1 MSLERLVAA
10 LAAAGVWHRITGEEV
25 SFRCP
30 LPDHDDSTA
39 SAGARWIPADGR
51 RPVGRVV
58 LWCRACGR
66 DRTSELLATLGLAG
80 TDLFDDKPRRPDA
93 SSPRAGRPAFPAAG
107 SGAPRPVSG
116 KSEPPVRVPS
126 RATVYEFEDQAGEI
140 VARLTRFDPTVA
152 APGARKGFRWQHRGG
167 PRGGWKNGKPSGG
180 VSLYRLRAVRT
191 ATAAGAR
198 VWLVEGCKNADQLAA
213 ALPPGEV
220 ATTPPDGAGAPWRP
234 EYTEILA
241 GATVTVIA
249 DRDSAGYRH
258 AAAAATALRAAGAAV
273 RVVRTP
279 LEVDGA
285 DASDHLDEGLD
296 LAAFEDVPPALLD
309 APASNSGAPSTGA
322 AAPALPAE
330 TAPPAETEEGIGGL
344 GEVRYLAERRDKRR
358 GGARRVRR
366 RHQTDYGNAERLI
379 DRHGDDL
386 LILAG
391 QWYVWD
397 GTRFRLDRTG
407 AIERCAKSTVRD
419 IYGEAAAV
427 TGETNEAMAER
438 RQIAKHA
445 VYSESR
451 TAIKSMVKL
460 AETEQQV
467 VVESADD
474 LDADPWVLNCTNGT
488 IDLRTG
494 QLRRHDRADRIT
506 RSTGIAYDQDAPT
519 PEWERFLARILPDP
533 GVREF
538 LQRIIGYS
546 LTGMTNEEKLFLL
559 NGGGANGKSTCI
571 AIIMAALG
579 EYAMAAPKDLLL
591 SKQVGGIPNDVAAL
605 RGARVASATETAE
618 GARLDEVRMKELVSG
633 DRQSAR
639 FLHGEFFDFKPQA
652 KYWISTNHRPV
663 IRGSDDAVWRRMVLV
678 PFTEHITDAEKDK
691 RLVEKLRAEL
701 PGVLAWAVR
710 GCVAWQRDGLALPE
724 AIRSATDSYR
734 TEQDLIG
741 GFLSAR
747 CVVHPDAEVRAS
759 ALYAEYKRWCDDVG
773 ENIQSQRNFGMRLG
787 SRPGFNKR
795 KAGHENTIT
804 WFGLG
809 LKFGGKW
816 DHLAAPEEEDDRLAG
831 PPLPP
836 RAEVDPTTTAAERP
850 APAPSLITP
859 GPCATCAV
867 PGPGCGVDGVAETA
881 EPCVV
886 CGEPTRVR
894 SRCDAPRHGHCDGGT
909 RPTDEPPHPA
919 PDASEAAERLL
930 GRPAA
935 RESGNVPHAAQ
946 RRSESRA
953 AGRGTRR
960 GLHLYGVLSSD
971 GLTVVAD
978 RRPGPTEPLDSFPGD
993 LITDCP
999 ELARRH
1005 GLEVLWVHDSALR
1018 QLRDGGDPDG
1028 EIPAGADAWR
1038 VVDRDTAQAVTI
1050 AVPAWL
1056 DGAWCEAESGREL
1069 AAALA
1074 AFEAVVGMRP
1084 VTAPAATAGALLGM
1098 LHNRHGARPL
1108 VAPDWLPDRD
1118 VTYGERPL
1126 SWARPLTDAEQA
1138 APWVIGLDK
1147 RAAYPSVMRD
1157 LRVGMGTPEHRPD
1170 GEWSPKV
1177 PGRHRIVVRAT
1188 GDRDPLLPDPLTGA
1202 ASDWR
1207 CTETLIYAES
1217 AGVQFD
1223 VVESYIWPDSGR
1235 PLATFS
1241 ERIRHGLAELRAKE
1255 AAHELGAAIALAVM
1269 KETYASVGGML
1280 ASHRREEMATPG
1292 KLWRPDWTGTLT
1304 AKGRVNILRNL
1315 DKISARPFAGN
1326 VDELFFAVT
1335 DPDPAALGLP
1345 IGDKPGQ
1352 YRLKTSPVAL
1362 SDVAEA
1368 IEACSRGR
1376 RRAGPAPLLRCL
1388 DQLAGGEN

>member
-10 LAAAGVWHRITGEEV
+10 LEAAGVWHRITGEEV

-51 RPVGRVV
+51 CPVGRVV

-66 DRTSELLATLGLAG
+66 DRTAELLATLGLAG
-80 TDLFDDKPRRPDA
+80 TDLFDDKPRRPDS
-93 SSPRAGRPAFPAAG
+93 SSPRAGRPASPAAG
-107 SGAPRPVSG
+107 SGAPRPVPG

-167 PRGGWKNGKPSGG
+167 PRGGWKNGKPTGG

-258 AAAAATALRAAGAAV
+258 AAAASTALRAAGAAV

-296 LAAFEDVPPALLD
+296 LAAFEDVPPALLND
-309 APASNSGAPSTGA
+309 PASNSGAPSTGA
-322 AAPALPAE
+322 ATPALPAE
-330 TAPPAETEEGIGGL
+330 TAPPAETEEGTGGL
-344 GEVRYLAERRDKRR
+344 GEVRYLAERRDERR
-358 GGARRVRR
+358 GGARHVRR

-407 AIERCAKSTVRD
+407 AIERCAKSTVRN

-451 TAIKSMVKL
+451 RAIKSMVKL

-519 PEWERFLARILPDP
+519 PEWDRFLTRILPDP

-546 LTGMTNEEKLFLL
+546 LTGMTNEEKLLFLL

-633 DRQSAR
+633 DRQSAGSCR
-639 FLHGEFFDFKPQA
+639 RVLRLQA
-652 KYWISTNHRPV
+652 AGQVLDQHQPPAGDPRLGR
-663 IRGSDDAVWRRMVLV
+663 RGVAPMVLV

-691 RLVEKLRAEL
+691 RLVEEVA
-701 PGVLAWAVR
+701 R
-710 GCVAWQRDGLALPE
+710 GA
-724 AIRSATDSYR
+724 
-734 TEQDLIG
+734 
-741 GFLSAR
+741 AR
-747 CVVHPDAEVRAS
+747 
-759 ALYAEYKRWCDDVG
+759 
-773 ENIQSQRNFGMRLG
+773 
-787 SRPGFNKR
+787 RPG
-795 KAGHENTIT
+795 
-804 WFGLG
+804 LG
-809 LKFGGKW
+809 RARLRG
-816 DHLAAPEEEDDRLAG
+816 LAAP
-831 PPLPP
+831 
-836 RAEVDPTTTAAERP
+836 TAW
-850 APAPSLITP
+850 
-859 GPCATCAV
+859 PC
-867 PGPGCGVDGVAETA
+867 
-881 EPCVV
+881 
-886 CGEPTRVR
+886 
-894 SRCDAPRHGHCDGGT
+894 
-909 RPTDEPPHPA
+909 
-919 PDASEAAERLL
+919 
-930 GRPAA
+930 
-935 RESGNVPHAAQ
+935 
-946 RRSESRA
+946 
-953 AGRGTRR
+953 
-960 GLHLYGVLSSD
+960 
-971 GLTVVAD
+971 
-978 RRPGPTEPLDSFPGD
+978 RRP
-993 LITDCP
+993 
-999 ELARRH
+999 
-1005 GLEVLWVHDSALR
+1005 
-1018 QLRDGGDPDG
+1018 
-1028 EIPAGADAWR
+1028 
-1038 VVDRDTAQAVTI
+1038 
-1050 AVPAWL
+1050 
-1056 DGAWCEAESGREL
+1056 
-1069 AAALA
+1069 
-1074 AFEAVVGMRP
+1074 
-1084 VTAPAATAGALLGM
+1084 
-1098 LHNRHGARPL
+1098 
-1108 VAPDWLPDRD
+1108 
-1118 VTYGERPL
+1118 
-1126 SWARPLTDAEQA
+1126 
-1138 APWVIGLDK
+1138 
-1147 RAAYPSVMRD
+1147 
-1157 LRVGMGTPEHRPD
+1157 
-1170 GEWSPKV
+1170 
-1177 PGRHRIVVRAT
+1177 
-1188 GDRDPLLPDPLTGA
+1188 
-1202 ASDWR
+1202 
-1207 CTETLIYAES
+1207 
-1217 AGVQFD
+1217 
-1223 VVESYIWPDSGR
+1223 
-1235 PLATFS
+1235 
-1241 ERIRHGLAELRAKE
+1241 
-1255 AAHELGAAIALAVM
+1255 
-1269 KETYASVGGML
+1269 
-1280 ASHRREEMATPG
+1280 
-1292 KLWRPDWTGTLT
+1292 
-1304 AKGRVNILRNL
+1304 
-1315 DKISARPFAGN
+1315 SARPPTPTA
-1326 VDELFFAVT
+1326 
-1335 DPDPAALGLP
+1335 P
-1345 IGDKPGQ
+1345 
-1352 YRLKTSPVAL
+1352 
-1362 SDVAEA
+1362 
-1368 IEACSRGR
+1368 SRT
-1376 RRAGPAPLLRCL
+1376 
-1388 DQLAGGEN
+1388 